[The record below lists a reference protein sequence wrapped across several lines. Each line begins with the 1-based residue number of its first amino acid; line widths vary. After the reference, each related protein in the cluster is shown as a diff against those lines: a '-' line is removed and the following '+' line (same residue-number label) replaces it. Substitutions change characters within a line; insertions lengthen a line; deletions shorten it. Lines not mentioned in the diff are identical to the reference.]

1 MNGLP
6 WKQIEIILSFLRLHT
21 STAFWILLLT
31 MMATLFLLRDSEL
44 NSPIPIH
51 FSSLIPKM
59 SMFTLAISCLA
70 TFNLYWFMD
79 LTSIFLCDIVLY
91 SMGLYLHHQSH
102 LQLGIVFTLA
112 PSLHSF
118 WCCFSTDLQ
127 QHIEHLPTWGAHLS
141 VSYLF
146 AFSHCSWDSQGKN
159 TEVVCRSL
167 LQWTTFCQN
176 SPPWPISYIDEPF

>member
-1 MNGLP
+1 
-6 WKQIEIILSFLRLHT
+6 
-21 STAFWILLLT
+21 
-31 MMATLFLLRDSEL
+31 MATLFLLRDSEL

-59 SMFTLAISCLA
+59 SVFTLAISCLA

-79 LTSIFLCDIVLY
+79 LTSIFLCNIVLY

-127 QHIEHLPTWGAHLS
+127 QHIEHLPTWGVHLS

-146 AFSHCSWDSQGKN
+146 CLFTLFMGFSRQEYWSGLPFPSPVDHILSELSTMTHLLHRWAFLKI
-159 TEVVCRSL
+159 E
-167 LQWTTFCQN
+167 
-176 SPPWPISYIDEPF
+176 I